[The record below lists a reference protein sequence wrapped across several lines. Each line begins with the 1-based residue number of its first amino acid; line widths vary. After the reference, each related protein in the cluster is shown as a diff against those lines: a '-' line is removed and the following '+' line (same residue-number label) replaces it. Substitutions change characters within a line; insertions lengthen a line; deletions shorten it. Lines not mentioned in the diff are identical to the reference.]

1 MPTYTQTTT
10 GDAKP
15 PIGGSKTD
23 ARKTAPKPREK
34 SGGSSAPKTKRK
46 YEKKKM
52 SYWNAKN
59 RKKKN

>member
-15 PIGGSKTD
+15 PI

-59 RKKKN
+59 RKKKR